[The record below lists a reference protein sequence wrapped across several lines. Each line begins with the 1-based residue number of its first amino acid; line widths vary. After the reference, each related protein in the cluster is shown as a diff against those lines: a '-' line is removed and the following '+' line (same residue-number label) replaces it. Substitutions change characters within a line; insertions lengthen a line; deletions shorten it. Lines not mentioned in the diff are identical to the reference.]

1 MLSDCQ
7 LSTSLLL
14 RGENYLKTPVLILH
28 YLLNPAWW
36 CMCWLLRQIF
46 LSRCDSSQALDNFS
60 EISLTSSKPSL
71 RKQKCHPNYS
81 RKVIVV
87 KKKMVWTLIWQCP
100 LRISLASE
108 NKPMQISFRRFVH
121 DACIHEV
128 HKTESHQWT
137 KKGHRRHASG
147 KRIYKK
153 STK

>member
-14 RGENYLKTPVLILH
+14 RGEKYLKMPVLILH

-46 LSRCDSSQALDNFS
+46 LNRCDSSQAKFHS
-60 EISLTSSKPSL
+60 HPQKPSL
-71 RKQKCHPNYS
+71 RNQKCHPNYS

-137 KKGHRRHASG
+137 KKGHRRHASV